1 MASLSHAQRISYKAT
16 YCQIGP
22 AQTATVT
29 SVPPTGRLSR
39 AVEKTAFVQSLRVV
53 AAELAAIRRQS
64 ASPSDASL
72 PTGHEAQL
80 PDAYQAIERLIAELA
95 TLAPGHVAFDL
106 SG

>member
-1 MASLSHAQRISYKAT
+1 
-16 YCQIGP
+16 
-22 AQTATVT
+22 
-29 SVPPTGRLSR
+29 
-39 AVEKTAFVQSLRVV
+39 
-53 AAELAAIRRQS
+53 LAAIRRQP